1 MSDSVTLTVV
11 LRPAGGGDLP
21 PGGATTQ
28 NLGDIAPDPQAVERA
43 RALFA
48 GRGFELGAFVGNA
61 FSITGSPELARE
73 VFGALPDVGSLPLD
87 RLPAAARGDILAV
100 EAEPPLDFGPG
111 SFS

>member
-1 MSDSVTLTVV
+1 MSDLTLTVV

-21 PGGATTQ
+21 PGGPTTA
-28 NLGDIAPDPQAVERA
+28 NLDDTAPDPQAVDRV
-43 RALFA
+43 RGRFA

-61 FSITGSPELARE
+61 FSITGSPELARD
-73 VFGALPDVGSLPLD
+73 VFGDLPDVGSLPLE
-87 RLPAAARGDILAV
+87 RLPDAARRDILAV